1 MKARISTFAAV
12 LGLLI
17 AVSATDLLAAGRG
30 NGGGNGGYGKRDGSC
45 VSQQTGSG
53 GTTATRPAGSQ
64 RRDGTFLST
73 GVTANGS
80 TVRPGN
86 GNGLQDG
93 SRLSTAP
100 TTAPVPAQ

>member
-1 MKARISTFAAV
+1 MKTRISTIAAV
-12 LGLLI
+12 VGLLV

-30 NGGGNGGYGKRDGSC
+30 NCGGNGGYGQQNGPC
-45 VSQQTGSG
+45 VNQQSGSG
-53 GTTATRPAGSQ
+53 GATVTRPAGSR

-80 TVRPGN
+80 TTRAGR

-93 SRLSTAP
+93 SCLK
-100 TTAPVPAQ
+100 TTPAPAQ